1 LQTRRG
7 HILFF
12 GLHPTKEILWQ
23 SPDGVEARKVIIY
36 LQNSAYLPE
45 IHTIVAD
52 SQGNEQQHQNVKG
65 SSRETSLG
73 GLHRV
78 ADLCGDAKSLGVV
91 LENGT
96 ILSFSW
102 AAEVNTH
109 FKLFFFFFAHH
120 MCVAVF

>member
-1 LQTRRG
+1 MQSIYYVLSNFFIFFLSVQTRLG

-23 SPDGVEARKVIIY
+23 SPEGVEARKVIIY
-36 LQNSAYLPE
+36 LQNSAYLRDINTNLAEEELPA
-45 IHTIVAD
+45 VD
-52 SQGNEQQHQNVKG
+52 NGSGGGDGGNY
-65 SSRETSLG
+65 SL
-73 GLHRV
+73 HDRV

-102 AAEVNTH
+102 AAKVN
-109 FKLFFFFFAHH
+109 
-120 MCVAVF
+120 